1 MDGQGA
7 LSWILQLGRTYGW
20 ELTSVVVLAVILIFV
35 LQKVVQI
42 AAEKAVERAFAREAK
57 IFELV
62 AGRRSSF
69 VQKLQADRWEAI
81 NDFIIDIE
89 RITTNVTRSRKGIEV
104 ADFFK
109 VESNGTRD
117 IVPLTAVFEELEGK
131 RSLLGEEFHRIL
143 HERAFITLRYA
154 QAESNDYMD
163 KFISEKVSNTS
174 DLDKELDRVFRLTTA
189 YIDKD

>member
-1 MDGQGA
+1 MDGQAA
-7 LSWILQLGRTYGW
+7 LGWILQLGRTYGL
-20 ELTSVVVLAVILIFV
+20 ELTSVIVLAVIFIFV
-35 LQKVVQI
+35 LQKVVQT
-42 AAEKAVERAFAREAK
+42 ASEKAVERAFAREAK

-81 NDFIIDIE
+81 NDFIIRIE

-104 ADFFK
+104 PHLFK
-109 VESNGTRD
+109 AESNGTRD
-117 IVPLTAVFEELEGK
+117 IVPLTAVFEDLEGK